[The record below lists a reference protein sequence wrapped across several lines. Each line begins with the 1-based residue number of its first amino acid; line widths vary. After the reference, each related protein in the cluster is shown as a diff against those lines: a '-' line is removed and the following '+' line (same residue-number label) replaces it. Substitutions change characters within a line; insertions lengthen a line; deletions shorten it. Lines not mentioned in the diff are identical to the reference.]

1 MTCSQ
6 AFSEAE
12 ARAYLSQGLEAQIGR
27 LQQQSD
33 RLRWREIL
41 VFSALWWVGAQL
53 ARWSDGQSL
62 GILLLACSYNAGVLF
77 VHEAMHG
84 ILFRHR
90 RLNRW
95 LGAILACSFFCS
107 FTAYRI
113 LHRRHH
119 LHLGGPGDPDE
130 YYNYTRSKPGVWLMQ
145 YGRLLGATF
154 LYLPLMPF
162 VAWKS
167 ASQRERGE
175 ILQDYA
181 LMATLYLAILT
192 IFPLSTLVPV
202 WLAPI
207 FLVGLFT
214 NIRGFV
220 QHGVTDRHDSLLASR
235 SIHPHPL
242 VAFLLLNENL
252 HLEHH
257 LFPEIPSYHLPE
269 LSRLISPRLP
279 RAVLADS
286 YMEVLWSF
294 FRATPSLDETPIGI
308 RHKT

>member
-6 AFSEAE
+6 PASEAE
-12 ARAYLSQGLEAQIGR
+12 ARAYLSSGLEGHIVR
-27 LQQQSD
+27 LQQQND

-41 VFSALWWVGAQL
+41 TFAALWLLGAVL
-53 ARWSDGQSL
+53 TRVPEGQSL

-77 VHEAMHG
+77 VHEGMHG
-84 ILFRHR
+84 ILFRGR
-90 RLNRW
+90 WLNRW
-95 LGAILACSFFCS
+95 VGAALACSFFCS

-113 LHRRHH
+113 LHRSHH
-119 LHLGGPGDPDE
+119 VHLGGPGDPDE
-130 YYNYTRSKPGVWLMQ
+130 YYNYTNSRLGVWLMQ

-162 VAWKS
+162 VAWKR
-167 ASQRERGE
+167 ANHHERRD
-175 ILQDYA
+175 ILQDYV
-181 LMATLYLAILT
+181 LMAVLYLMV
-192 IFPLSTLVPV
+192 FGLVPSSHLV
-202 WLAPI
+202 PLWLAPI

-214 NIRGFV
+214 NLRGFV
-220 QHGVTDRHDSLLASR
+220 QHGITDRHDSFLASR

-279 RAVLADS
+279 RAVLASS
-286 YMEVLWSF
+286 YMEVLWNF
-294 FRATPSLDETPIGI
+294 FRATPRLDETPIGI
-308 RHKT
+308 RQNL